1 MSRVN
6 YPLTIDE
13 LISEAIKAKRKFG
26 GDKYVLISNDEEGNG
41 FHECYF
47 SFSAGEETIDDHMD
61 YPYDLAPKDC
71 VTLG

>member
-6 YPLTIDE
+6 YPMTIDE
-13 LISEAIKAKRKFG
+13 LITEAIKAKRKFG
-26 GDKYVLISNDEEGNG
+26 GDKFVLISNDEEGNG

-47 SFSAGEETIDDHMD
+47 SFGDAKALEGG
-61 YPYDLAPKDC
+61 YCYAPNDLNLSQC